1 MRRTAIAIALL
12 ALLSVAAH
20 AHAQDIPE
28 TSVPPVGAMPDPGLQ
43 PLQVTPERM
52 DLYEMEEA
60 GWKLEGIRSAPARK
74 WLARLEGTRRKLE
87 EIRKAAQEAGC
98 DLKRI
103 EALEAEAYDL
113 IQGLSDTP
121 EHKAYQEAFADLP
134 ADEISGLEKY
144 GRALHALYRM
154 IADELDA
161 RYRSCRRIGVLASGK
176 DVEWAEPNYC
186 RDKQLAVPN
195 DPYFRSKGSWGQD
208 YDDQWAIKRVGF
220 TEDEENS
227 AWALLPDK
235 EDLKPVV
242 VAVVDSGLDW
252 NHADI
257 AWESIW
263 RNEDEIPGNDKDDD
277 GNGYV
282 DDVIGWNFIDDDN
295 VPFDYDGHG
304 TFVTGIIAA
313 ATNNGRG
320 IAGLNPAVRIMVLK
334 ALNAFGHS
342 RASFVAEAIFYAANN
357 GARVIN
363 VSVGGRGLTRVEQEA
378 VRYATSKGAIVVVA
392 SGNEGIETKDYGPA
406 GIPEAFT
413 VATTDMDDRRA
424 PFSNWGQAVD
434 IAAPGV
440 DVLSLRARRTDLM
453 LGIPG
458 VEYSP
463 GAAFVGAD
471 KRYYRASGSSF
482 AAPIVS
488 AVASLLLAT
497 HPEYTPTQV
506 AHLLTQNA
514 RDIEV
519 PGWDQLTGY
528 GLLDA
533 RAALR
538 GDPDRWIEARVEGV
552 GAVRQDGK
560 VYIEVRGTADA
571 GRFAGARI
579 ELAAPGTEAWKTVA
593 QVERPVRRGRLALVP
608 ATHIDRPGEWRL
620 RVVVRDA
627 EGDERESRASLN
639 IQ

>member
-1 MRRTAIAIALL
+1 
-12 ALLSVAAH
+12 
-20 AHAQDIPE
+20 
-28 TSVPPVGAMPDPGLQ
+28 
-43 PLQVTPERM
+43 
-52 DLYEMEEA
+52 
-60 GWKLEGIRSAPARK
+60 
-74 WLARLEGTRRKLE
+74 
-87 EIRKAAQEAGC
+87 
-98 DLKRI
+98 
-103 EALEAEAYDL
+103 
-113 IQGLSDTP
+113 
-121 EHKAYQEAFADLP
+121 
-134 ADEISGLEKY
+134 
-144 GRALHALYRM
+144 
-154 IADELDA
+154 
-161 RYRSCRRIGVLASGK
+161 
-176 DVEWAEPNYC
+176 VEWAEPNYC

-220 TEDEENS
+220 TEDDEES
-227 AWALLPDK
+227 AWALLPDE

-263 RNEDEIPGNDKDDD
+263 RNEDEIPGNNKDDD

-413 VATTDMDDRRA
+413 VATTDIDDRRA
-424 PFSNWGQAVD
+424 SFSNWGQAVD

-458 VEYSP
+458 IEYEA
-463 GAAFVGAD
+463 GKAFVGED
-471 KRYYRASGSSF
+471 RRYYRASGSSF

-488 AVASLLLAT
+488 AVASLLLAL

-506 AHLLTQNA
+506 ARLLTQNA

-552 GAVRQDGK
+552 GAVQQDGK

-627 EGDERESRASLN
+627 EGGERESRASLN

>member
-1 MRRTAIAIALL
+1 MRRVAVALL
-12 ALLSVAAH
+12 ALLSVAAQ
-20 AHAQDIPE
+20 AARAQDAPEAGASPAGDMQIPG
-28 TSVPPVGAMPDPGLQ
+28 PAPQ
-43 PLQVTPERM
+43 PVTPERM

-60 GWKLEGIRSAPARK
+60 GWRLEGIRSAPARK
-74 WLARLEGTRRKLE
+74 WLARLEGARRKLE
-87 EIRKAAQEAGC
+87 QIREAAQEAGC

-103 EALEAEAYDL
+103 EALEAEAFDL
-113 IQGLSDTP
+113 IEGLSDTP
-121 EHKAYQEAFADLP
+121 EHKAYRKAFVDLP
-134 ADEISGLEKY
+134 VDEISGLEKY
-144 GRALHALYRM
+144 YRALNALYRM

-161 RYRSCRRIGVLASGK
+161 RYRSCRRMGLLARGK

-195 DPYFRSKGSWGQD
+195 DPYFRSKGSWDQD

-220 TEDEENS
+220 TEDEQGS
-227 AWALLPDK
+227 AWALLPD
-235 EDLKPVV
+235 EDELKPVV

-263 RNEDEIPGNDKDDD
+263 RNEDEIPGNGKDDD

-282 DDVIGWNFIDDDN
+282 DDIIGWNFIDDDN

-320 IAGLNPAVRIMVLK
+320 IAGLNPAARIMVLK

-413 VATTDMDDRRA
+413 VATTDIDDRRA

-458 VEYSP
+458 IDYEAGS
-463 GAAFVGAD
+463 AFVGED
-471 KRYYRASGSSF
+471 RRYYRASGSSF

-488 AVASLLLAT
+488 AVASLLLAV

-506 AHLLTQNA
+506 ARLLTQNA

-571 GRFAGARI
+571 GRFAGGRI
-579 ELAAPGTEAWKTVA
+579 ELAAPGSEDWKTVA

-627 EGDERESRASLN
+627 AGDERESRASLN

>member
-1 MRRTAIAIALL
+1 MRRTAIAMALL
-12 ALLSVAAH
+12 ALLSMAAH
-20 AHAQDIPE
+20 AHAQDTPE
-28 TSVPPVGAMPDPGLQ
+28 MSVSPVGAMPHPGLQ
-43 PLQVTPERM
+43 PSQVTPERM

-74 WLARLEGTRRKLE
+74 WLARLEGARRKLE
-87 EIRKAAQEAGC
+87 EIRKAAREAGC

-113 IQGLSDTP
+113 VQGLADTP
-121 EHKAYQEAFADLP
+121 EHKAYQKAFADLP
-134 ADEISGLEKY
+134 ADEFSGLEKY

-161 RYRSCRRIGVLASGK
+161 QYRSCRRMGLLASGK

-220 TEDEENS
+220 TEDEEDS
-227 AWALLPDK
+227 AWAMLPD
-235 EDLKPVV
+235 EDELKPVV

-378 VRYATSKGAIVVVA
+378 VRYATAKGAIVVVA

-413 VATTDMDDRRA
+413 VATTDIDDRRA
-424 PFSNWGQAVD
+424 SFSNWGQAVD

-471 KRYYRASGSSF
+471 RRYYRASGSSF

-488 AVASLLLAT
+488 AVASLLLAI

-552 GAVRQDGK
+552 GAVQQDGK

-579 ELAAPGTEAWKTVA
+579 ELAAPGSEDWKPVA
-593 QVERPVRRGRLALVP
+593 RVERPVRRGRLALVP